1 MTDLEIVNGIKE
13 GGVAGSKAIG
23 FLYEQNKFEIN
34 SFLEKWKSQ
43 ECAKEPN
50 DIIWEGMEALV
61 NNIINGKYQIQEGIY
76 LKTYLKSILKNLW
89 FKHLSSEKARMGRQH
104 AYHQGNEGLEMDVS
118 EILAEKEIWDAYLAV
133 FEKVGKNCKRILQM
147 FFGLG
152 YSIKELAQQL
162 MKEGLY
168 ENEQVVRNAKSK
180 CLKRVTKQLVDKKQK
195 WI

>member
-1 MTDLEIVNGIKE
+1 MIDSEIVNGIKE
-13 GGVAGSKAIG
+13 GGGAERKAIG

-50 DIIWEGMEALV
+50 DIIWEGMEAMV
-61 NNIINGKYQIQEGIY
+61 NNIKSGKYQIHEGIY

-118 EILAEKEIWDAYLAV
+118 EILAEKEIWDGYLAI
-133 FEKVGKNCKRILQM
+133 FEKAGKNCKRILQM
-147 FFGLG
+147 VYGLG
-152 YSIKELAQQL
+152 YGIKELAEEL
-162 MKEGLY
+162 IDEGLY
-168 ENEQVVRNAKSK
+168 ENEQVVRNAKSR
-180 CLKRVTKQLVDKKQK
+180 CLKKVSVELSTKVKV
-195 WI
+195 